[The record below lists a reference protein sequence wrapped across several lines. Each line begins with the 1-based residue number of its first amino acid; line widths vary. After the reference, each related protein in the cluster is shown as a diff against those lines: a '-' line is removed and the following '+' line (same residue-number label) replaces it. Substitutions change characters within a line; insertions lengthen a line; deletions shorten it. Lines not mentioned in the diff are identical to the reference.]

1 MEICMNKKRVTAVI
15 LSAMMCMQIFTGCG
29 AKNNAAAVEGGAGQT
44 ATESA
49 QGAAGTVTEENA
61 QTAEENVQGTA
72 DQDGT
77 EESMTGNDAAERADS
92 TEVSV
97 PEDGE
102 YTVEVTLEGGSGKAT
117 VDSQAKV
124 TVTDGVAYVTITWS
138 STHYD
143 YMIVNGEK
151 YLNENEGG
159 NSTFT
164 FPIDGIPCEMD
175 VIGDTTAMST
185 PHEIDYTLTF
195 QFPETAGFK
204 DLDCNG
210 RMELSYADQFEVEQY
225 GAYKLITIVDN
236 GRFLLV
242 PKGVK
247 VPADVP
253 ADVTVLQ
260 QPLENV
266 YLVSSAV
273 MDLVCQIGAVSDLKY
288 TGVKEKD
295 WYVKEA
301 ADAMAAGNLIYAGK
315 YSAPDYELLLSGG
328 CTFAIENTMI
338 THNPEVKEKL
348 EELGIKV
355 MIERSSYEKH
365 PLGRLEWIKLF
376 GVLFGREQ
384 QAKAFFDAQAAHI
397 EPILEKE
404 KTGLSVAFFAVASDG
419 TITVRK
425 PNDYVSSMIELAGG
439 TYSLNGYVPEEE
451 NALSTLKMQMED
463 FYAAEKDADIL
474 IYNGTIEGELTSIA
488 ELVQKNSLF
497 ADFKAVKS
505 GQVYTTGNNFY
516 QQTSGTCDFIE
527 DLNKVLNGETDAEYR
542 FLKKIN

>member
-1 MEICMNKKRVTAVI
+1 MKKHLVMCLCVI
-15 LSAMMCMQIFTGCG
+15 LCSVMLMACKGSSTDDSYKTNAGSEEYSTTAM
-29 AKNNAAAVEGGAGQT
+29 QT
-44 ATESA
+44 EALKEA
-49 QGAAGTVTEENA
+49 
-61 QTAEENVQGTA
+61 AEENVQGTA

-77 EESMTGNDAAERADS
+77 EESMTGNDAAEQADS

-124 TVTDGVAYVTITWS
+124 TVKDGVAYATITWS

-247 VPADVP
+247 VP
-253 ADVTVLQ
+253 
-260 QPLENV
+260 
-266 YLVSSAV
+266 VS
-273 MDLVCQIGAVSDLKY
+273 Y
-288 TGVKEKD
+288 TH
-295 WYVKEA
+295 
-301 ADAMAAGNLIYAGK
+301 L
-315 YSAPDYELLLSGG
+315 
-328 CTFAIENTMI
+328 
-338 THNPEVKEKL
+338 
-348 EELGIKV
+348 
-355 MIERSSYEKH
+355 
-365 PLGRLEWIKLF
+365 
-376 GVLFGREQ
+376 
-384 QAKAFFDAQAAHI
+384 
-397 EPILEKE
+397 
-404 KTGLSVAFFAVASDG
+404 
-419 TITVRK
+419 
-425 PNDYVSSMIELAGG
+425 
-439 TYSLNGYVPEEE
+439 
-451 NALSTLKMQMED
+451 TLP
-463 FYAAEKDADIL
+463 
-474 IYNGTIEGELTSIA
+474 
-488 ELVQKNSLF
+488 
-497 ADFKAVKS
+497 
-505 GQVYTTGNNFY
+505 TT
-516 QQTSGTCDFIE
+516 
-527 DLNKVLNGETDAEYR
+527 
-542 FLKKIN
+542 

>member
-1 MEICMNKKRVTAVI
+1 MEKKKSEFDKVLGAWDILVIAFGAMIGWGWVVSSGNWIESGGVLGAAIAFAIGGIMIFFVGLTYAELTAAMPQCGGEHVFSYRAMGSTGSFICTWAIILGYVSVACFEACAFPTIITYLWPGFLKGYLYTVAGFDVYASWLIVAIVI
-15 LSAMMCMQIFTGCG
+15 AFLIMIINING
-29 AKNNAAAVEGGAGQT
+29 AKTAAVLQTVLTCIIGGAGIILIVASVVT
-44 ATESA
+44 GSVDNL
-49 QGAAGTVTEENA
+49 QGQMFVGNGTGEAMKSIIKVAVITPFFFIGFDVIPQA
-61 QTAEENVQGTA
+61 AEEINVPLKKIGKMMILSVVLAVVFYSLVILAVGFILNPAEIIESQQGT
-72 DQDGT
+72 GL
-77 EESMTGNDAAERADS
+77 
-92 TEVSV
+92 
-97 PEDGE
+97 
-102 YTVEVTLEGGSGKAT
+102 VT
-117 VDSQAKV
+117 
-124 TVTDGVAYVTITWS
+124 
-138 STHYD
+138 
-143 YMIVNGEK
+143 
-151 YLNENEGG
+151 
-159 NSTFT
+159 
-164 FPIDGIPCEMD
+164 
-175 VIGDTTAMST
+175 
-185 PHEIDYTLTF
+185 
-195 QFPETAGFK
+195 
-204 DLDCNG
+204 
-210 RMELSYADQFEVEQY
+210 
-225 GAYKLITIVDN
+225 
-236 GRFLLV
+236 
-242 PKGVK
+242 
-247 VPADVP
+247 
-253 ADVTVLQ
+253 
-260 QPLENV
+260 
-266 YLVSSAV
+266 
-273 MDLVCQIGAVSDLKY
+273 
-288 TGVKEKD
+288 
-295 WYVKEA
+295 

-474 IYNGTIEGELTSIA
+474 IYNGTIEGELTSID

-505 GQVYTTGNNFY
+505 GQVYTTGSNFY

>member
-1 MEICMNKKRVTAVI
+1 
-15 LSAMMCMQIFTGCG
+15 
-29 AKNNAAAVEGGAGQT
+29 
-44 ATESA
+44 
-49 QGAAGTVTEENA
+49 
-61 QTAEENVQGTA
+61 
-72 DQDGT
+72 
-77 EESMTGNDAAERADS
+77 
-92 TEVSV
+92 
-97 PEDGE
+97 
-102 YTVEVTLEGGSGKAT
+102 
-117 VDSQAKV
+117 
-124 TVTDGVAYVTITWS
+124 
-138 STHYD
+138 
-143 YMIVNGEK
+143 
-151 YLNENEGG
+151 
-159 NSTFT
+159 
-164 FPIDGIPCEMD
+164 
-175 VIGDTTAMST
+175 
-185 PHEIDYTLTF
+185 
-195 QFPETAGFK
+195 
-204 DLDCNG
+204 
-210 RMELSYADQFEVEQY
+210 
-225 GAYKLITIVDN
+225 
-236 GRFLLV
+236 
-242 PKGVK
+242 
-247 VPADVP
+247 
-253 ADVTVLQ
+253 
-260 QPLENV
+260 
-266 YLVSSAV
+266 
-273 MDLVCQIGAVSDLKY
+273 
-288 TGVKEKD
+288 
-295 WYVKEA
+295 
-301 ADAMAAGNLIYAGK
+301 
-315 YSAPDYELLLSGG
+315 
-328 CTFAIENTMI
+328 MI

-474 IYNGTIEGELTSIA
+474 IYNGTIEGELTSID

-505 GQVYTTGNNFY
+505 GQVYTTGSNFY

>member
-29 AKNNAAAVEGGAGQT
+29 AKNNAAAVEGGVGQT

-77 EESMTGNDAAERADS
+77 EESMTGNDAAEQADS

-97 PEDGE
+97 PEDGG

-124 TVTDGVAYVTITWS
+124 TVTDGVAYATITWS

-210 RMELSYADQFEVEQY
+210 RMELSCADQFEVEQY

>member
-1 MEICMNKKRVTAVI
+1 MNKKRVTAVI

-29 AKNNAAAVEGGAGQT
+29 EKNNAAAVEGGAGQT
-44 ATESA
+44 ATESV
-49 QGAAGTVTEENA
+49 QGEAGTATEKNA
-61 QTAEENVQGTA
+61 QAAEENVQGTA

-77 EESMTGNDAAERADS
+77 EESMTGNDAAEQADS
-92 TEVSV
+92 AEVSV

-102 YTVEVTLEGGSGKAT
+102 YTVEVTLEGGSGKAS

-124 TVTDGVAYVTITWS
+124 TVTDGVAYATIVWS

-195 QFPETAGFK
+195 KFPETADFK

-210 RMELSYADQFEVEQY
+210 RMELSYADQFAVEQY

-242 PKGVK
+242 PKGVTA
-247 VPADVP
+247 PEDVP
-253 ADVTVLQ
+253 GDVTVLE

-273 MDLVCQIGAVSDLKY
+273 MDLVCRIGAVSDLKY

-384 QAKAFFDAQAAHI
+384 QAKAFFDAQVAHI
-397 EPILEKE
+397 EPILENE
-404 KTGLSVAFFAVASDG
+404 KKGLSVAFFAVASDG

-439 TYSLNGYVPEEE
+439 TYSLNGYVLEEE

-474 IYNGTIEGELTSIA
+474 IYNGTIEGELTSID

-505 GQVYTTGNNFY
+505 GQVYTTGSNFY

>member
-1 MEICMNKKRVTAVI
+1 
-15 LSAMMCMQIFTGCG
+15 MMCMQIFTGCG
-29 AKNNAAAVEGGAGQT
+29 AKNNAAAVEGGVGQT

-61 QTAEENVQGTA
+61 QTAEGNVQGTA

-77 EESMTGNDAAERADS
+77 EESMTGNDAAEQADS

-124 TVTDGVAYVTITWS
+124 TVKDGVAYATITWS

-474 IYNGTIEGELTSIA
+474 IYNGTIEGELTSID

-497 ADFKAVKS
+497 ADFKAVKT
-505 GQVYTTGNNFY
+505 GQVYTTGSNFY